1 MLKPGRPGLKWPKL
15 AEHLIVAADLTPGR
29 LKREELTQSKKKKKV
44 LSCRKKKIHSPSA
57 RELTLDLWIIDTC
70 LFVVECLHVSPDQI
84 MLSAVSAGA
93 HCPEFKAAESG
104 LFEVPEKS
112 HSCLLKLIFNLLF
125 SVFNHWGAFSAA
137 NLSLLNTKPLQ
148 IPLEW
153 ENNDPM
159 NEFVYILF

>member
-1 MLKPGRPGLKWPKL
+1 
-15 AEHLIVAADLTPGR
+15 
-29 LKREELTQSKKKKKV
+29 
-44 LSCRKKKIHSPSA
+44 
-57 RELTLDLWIIDTC
+57 
-70 LFVVECLHVSPDQI
+70 

-112 HSCLLKLIFNLLF
+112 HGCLLKLIFSLLF
-125 SVFNHWGAFSAA
+125 SVFNHWGALSAA

-159 NEFVYILF
+159 NEFVYISVLNEKGDML